1 MQLRHFVSVSAVVLA
16 AWLAVTFV
24 YEVPSQ
30 RYPKLD
36 KYPKTAVIL
45 EKASSAAPVVG
56 EKSSVAGVSASR

>member
-1 MQLRHFVSVSAVVLA
+1 MQLRQFVSVSAVVLA

-36 KYPKTAVIL
+36 KYPKTAVNL
-45 EKASSAAPVVG
+45 EKPAPAAAVEV
-56 EKSSVAGVSASR
+56 KNSSVAGVSVSR